1 MKNKK
6 CKKVLFYLSVIIL
19 IQIVIVPHGTLL
31 SSQSLQSLNRTT
43 FFEKSSHQEKLTG
56 LFSIFAKNSNVT
68 ISKTEEYCE
77 GYTLLSVR
85 YPHSTY
91 LIDMDGTMIKK
102 WDKNNIN
109 PHPSKILSN
118 GSIISGL
125 SSPTHSY
132 ESSELV
138 QFNWMGEIEWNYT
151 YDLDKQDEFVGVRQH
166 HDFQREGNPVGYYAP
181 DQKYYEKGK
190 TLILAHE
197 TTYNSS
203 VSLWRLDADDLIF
216 EVNWNGTLT
225 DFKWLASNHLNEIG
239 FDLLS
244 RIGIWLNP
252 GSPGYLLL
260 LPPGDL
266 FHINSVSYLGQNKWF
281 DMGFEQFNP
290 DNIIISSRHANFIA
304 IISKKTGN
312 IVWKVG
318 PDFEENNLDQIIG
331 PHHAHMIP
339 KGLPGE
345 GNILVFDNGG
355 IAGYGLFGGPNQYR
369 LYSKVIEFNPITF
382 NTIWAYESKN
392 GSILFEPNNH
402 KFLSPVSSS
411 AQRLPNGNTL
421 ITEAISSRVF
431 EVTSEKEI
439 VWEYYSQFGS
449 RVYRSYRIPPEWIPG
464 NPSNYRDWS

>member
-1 MKNKK
+1 VKNKK